1 MEISCARR
9 MQDFAVEKGDIYKI
23 MEHECDCHEHG
34 GHEAENLSAL
44 QKKRRQLLLLKGH
57 MVKINTLHDKIDE
70 VMSKVEKGNIGLLL
84 TQQKNLKELEK
95 ECAALSEL
103 MQDDILPPEMLQAE
117 RGYIENVKD
126 IMHHAR
132 LFGLYPV

>member
-1 MEISCARR
+1 
-9 MQDFAVEKGDIYKI
+9 
-23 MEHECDCHEHG
+23 MEHECDCHAHG
-34 GHEAENLSAL
+34 EHEAENMPAL
-44 QKKRRQLLLLKGH
+44 QKKRRQLLLLKEH
-57 MVKINTLHDKIDE
+57 MVKVNTLHDKIDT
-70 VMSKVEKGNIGLLL
+70 VMSNVEKDNIGLLL

-95 ECAALSEL
+95 ECAVLSEL

-132 LFGLYPV
+132 LFKRGLRGNVTAEVLRNLERKV